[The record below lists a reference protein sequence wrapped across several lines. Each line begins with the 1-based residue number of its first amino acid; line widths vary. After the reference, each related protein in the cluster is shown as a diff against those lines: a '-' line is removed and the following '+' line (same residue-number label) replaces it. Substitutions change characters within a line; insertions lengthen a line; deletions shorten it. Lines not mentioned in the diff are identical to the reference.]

1 MQYFFND
8 FINVLNYYS
17 LSKSLNS
24 SLTYFDSFF
33 LIPVTI
39 VMFCNMGP
47 FDLSSDSKMLS
58 LLNSEETAAFFS

>member
-39 VMFCNMGP
+39 FMFCNMGP

-58 LLNSEETAAFFS
+58 LLNSEETTAFFS